1 MREDWCLTFTSSTGP
16 FEDNAIEISNSSD
29 GGQIPRVVCIT
40 TSRDGFYCLPS
51 DLNAIIARLQK
62 IADGCE

>member
-16 FEDNAIEISNSSD
+16 FEDNAIGVSNSSE
-29 GGQIPRVVCIT
+29 GGQVPRVVCT
-40 TSRDGFYCLPS
+40 APSKGGFYCLPS
-51 DLNAIIARLQK
+51 DLNEIIARLQN